1 MVFGNL
7 LEKGKIQTKII
18 LIVMPLIMGTVSLAV
33 VNAIAGSM
41 LNARLH
47 GTNAGIVTLGGYK
60 QTYEKM
66 AGFLEK
72 SDQANRDA
80 VKRLLGEQVLQLEKN
95 MVLASSPQELA
106 DLREARTVTIFMQA
120 KIYQLW
126 VLQLGEDSARRAI
139 NDGLKTLLQVKAN
152 LLGQVTMIGEASPTD
167 VKKTAQLRQKTEG
180 TLLELRLSVAD
191 FFAQPDD
198 ANLQKFQG
206 RIKGTNFYISQYQPL
221 ATLRPGITGLVAQSS
236 VLMREFDHQASALVR
251 VSAERRRSYGAI
263 SADINQAWESIVRF
277 ADRQREG
284 AATVQAQAQALS
296 LFASVIALVVGIAAG
311 VLLIFALKT
320 PIQALTR
327 LMMKLAGGDLSI
339 DVTGTHRKDEIGE
352 MARALKIF
360 RENAQKKLAA
370 EREAGEA
377 RTLAAEQQLTV
388 QAEKQEDAETT
399 RNAVQALAFG
409 LRQVAE
415 GDLAVRLQQ
424 PFKQELDQLRLN
436 FNLSMERLGAT
447 LKEANNKATLISH
460 DMLDLQADT
469 DDLAK
474 RTEQQAASVE
484 ETSAALNEIVTVAVT
499 GSQLATDVSQAAQLA
514 NEQIRKS
521 GEVVG
526 QAVDAM
532 NQIEKS
538 SLKITTIADMIEG
551 IAFQTNLLAL
561 NAGVEAARAGDSG
574 KGFAVVAHEVRELA
588 QKTGASVLEIRKL
601 VSESR
606 KNVVHGAELVKAA
619 QDRLNEIMG
628 SISSIARN
636 IDSIANGAKSQNAS
650 IQETSAAVEL
660 IDKITQQNGIMVE
673 ATNRIVKSV
682 AVEAEDLHKLLYQF
696 RLRDDEG
703 PTTTE
708 RVGLAV
714 AYAN

>member
-7 LEKGKIQTKII
+7 LEKGRIQTKII
-18 LIVMPLIMGTVSLAV
+18 LIVMPLLMGMVSLAV
-33 VNAIAGSM
+33 VNSVAGSM
-41 LNARLH
+41 LNDRLH

-72 SDQANRDA
+72 SDQVNRNA

-106 DLREARTVTIFMQA
+106 DLRGARTVTTFMQA

-139 NDGLKTLLQVKAN
+139 NDGLKTLLQIRAN
-152 LLGQVTMIGEASPTD
+152 VLGQVTMIGEASPSD
-167 VKKTAQLRQKTEG
+167 VKKAAQLSQKMEG
-180 TLLELRLSVAD
+180 ALLELRLSAAD
-191 FFAQPDD
+191 FLAQPDD
-198 ANLQKFQG
+198 TNLQKFQG
-206 RIKGTNFYISQYQPL
+206 RIKGASFYLSQYQPL
-221 ATLRPGITGLVAQSS
+221 SALRPGITGLVARSS
-236 VLMREFDHQASALVR
+236 VLMRDFDHQANALVR
-251 VSAERRRSYGAI
+251 VAADRRRSYAAI
-263 SADINQAWESIVRF
+263 TADINQAWESIVRF
-277 ADRQREG
+277 ADQQREG
-284 AATVQAQAQALS
+284 AAIVQSQAQTLS
-296 LFASVIALVVGIAAG
+296 LVASIIAVLVGIAAG
-311 VLLIFALKT
+311 ILLIFALKT
-320 PIQALTR
+320 PIQRLTQ

-360 RENAQKKLAA
+360 RENARKKLAA
-370 EREAGEA
+370 EHEAGEA

-415 GDLAVRLQQ
+415 GDLAVRLKQ
-424 PFKQELDQLRLN
+424 PFKQELDQLRLD
-436 FNLSMERLGAT
+436 FNLSMEKLGAT
-447 LKEANNKATLISH
+447 LKEANDKATLISQ

-499 GSQLATDVSQAAQLA
+499 GSQLATDVSQAAQRA

-521 GEVVG
+521 GEVVV

-532 NQIEKS
+532 SQIEKS

-561 NAGVEAARAGDSG
+561 NAGVEAARAGESG

-588 QKTGASVLEIRKL
+588 QKTGTSVLEIRNL

-606 KNVVHGAELVKAA
+606 KNVVHGAQLVKAA
-619 QDRLNEIMG
+619 QERLHEIMG
-628 SISSIARN
+628 SVSLIATN
-636 IDSIANGAKSQNAS
+636 IDSIAQGAKSQNAS
-650 IQETSAAVEL
+650 IRETNAAVGL

-682 AVEAEDLHKLLYQF
+682 AVEAKDLHRLLHQF
-696 RLRDDEG
+696 HLRDEG
-703 PTTTE
+703 ATTTE
-708 RVGLAV
+708 RLGCAV
-714 AYAN
+714 A

>member
-7 LEKGKIQTKII
+7 LEKGRIQTKII
-18 LIVMPLIMGTVSLAV
+18 LIIMPLLLGMVSLAV

-41 LNARLH
+41 LDDRLH
-47 GTNAGIVTLGGYK
+47 GTNAGIITLGGYK

-72 SDQANRDA
+72 SDQTNRDA

-139 NDGLKTLLQVKAN
+139 SDGLKTLLQIKAN
-152 LLGQVTMIGEASPTD
+152 VLGQVTMIGEASPTD
-167 VKKTAQLRQKTEG
+167 VKKTALLSQKMEG
-180 TLLELRLSVAD
+180 ALLELRVAAAD
-191 FFAQPDD
+191 FVAKPND
-198 ANLQKFQG
+198 ANLQMFQG
-206 RIKGTNFYISQYQPL
+206 RIKGASFYLSQYKPL

-236 VLMREFDHQASALVR
+236 VLMRDFDHEASALVR
-251 VSAERRRSYGAI
+251 VAADRRRSYGAI
-263 SADINQAWESIVRF
+263 SSDINQAWEAIVRF

-284 AATVQAQAQALS
+284 AATVQAQAQTLS
-296 LFASVIALVVGIAAG
+296 LMASVIALVVGIAAG

-327 LMMKLAGGDLSI
+327 LMIKLAGGDLSI

-370 EREAGEA
+370 EHDAGEV
-377 RTLAAEQQLTV
+377 RMLAAEQQLTV
-388 QAEKQEDAETT
+388 QAEKQEDADTT
-399 RNAVQALAFG
+399 RYAVQALAFG
-409 LRQVAE
+409 LHQVAE

-424 PFKQELDQLRLN
+424 PFKRELDQLRLD

-447 LKEANNKATLISH
+447 LKEANDKATIISR
-460 DMLDLQADT
+460 DMLDLQVNT
-469 DDLAK
+469 DDLAR

-484 ETSAALNEIVTVAVT
+484 ETSAALNEIVTVAAT
-499 GSQLATDVSQAAQLA
+499 GSQLAVDVSQAAQRA
-514 NEQIRKS
+514 NEQIRRS
-521 GEVVG
+521 GEVVV

-532 NQIEKS
+532 TQIEKS
-538 SLKITTIADMIEG
+538 SLKITTIADLIEG

-561 NAGVEAARAGDSG
+561 NAGVEAARAGESG

-588 QKTGASVLEIRKL
+588 QKTGASVLEIRNL

-619 QDRLNEIMG
+619 QDRLHEIKG
-628 SISSIARN
+628 SVSLIATN
-636 IDSIANGAKSQNAS
+636 IDSIAQGAKSQNAS
-650 IQETSAAVEL
+650 IRETNAAVGL
-660 IDKITQQNGIMVE
+660 IDNITQQNGIMVE

-682 AVEAEDLHKLLYQF
+682 ALEAKDLHELLNQF
-696 RLRDDEG
+696 RIGDESRGTTQRRLLRA
-703 PTTTE
+703 T
-708 RVGLAV
+708 A
-714 AYAN
+714 